1 MTRLETLA
9 YHIRSHVID
18 LCEAKSA
25 ADNSEGRKE
34 LGKSW
39 GSDVQ
44 PCVRNGKACLA
55 CISEAEKRA
64 E

>member
-9 YHIRSHVID
+9 YHIRSHVMD
-18 LCEAKSA
+18 LCESKCGQ
-25 ADNSEGRKE
+25 DNSEGRKE

-39 GSDVQ
+39 GRDVE
-44 PCVRNGKACLA
+44 PCVRSGKACET
-55 CISEAEKRA
+55 CIGKAEGRV